1 MANLMPDSV
10 WSFCRRC
17 SWHSAGRFSECP
29 ECGNKKVNV
38 VDNGL
43 LLEEK
48 EDLYKA
54 KEEEKR

>member
-1 MANLMPDSV
+1 MKEEKK
-10 WSFCRRC
+10 WTFCRAC
-17 SWHSAGRFSECP
+17 GFHSSGRFSECP
-29 ECGNKKVNV
+29 KCGNKKVNV

-54 KEEEKR
+54 KEGKR

>member
-1 MANLMPDSV
+1 MKESV
-10 WSFCRRC
+10 WTFCRRC
-17 SWHSAGRFSECP
+17 GFHSAGRFSECP

-48 EDLYKA
+48 GEFEKT
-54 KEEEKR
+54 KEEKR